1 MRVLMAVMVAVL
13 LAGCASSTM
22 DDARAR
28 APSKILSSAKADQL
42 VAQCVQFAWQ
52 DEAVF
57 GVDAAAYLEPGKTG
71 GYTVYARSAESF
83 VDIKAEAAGTSALFY
98 AVEDNFVSKR
108 RLAALATCL

>member
-13 LAGCASSTM
+13 LAGCAGSTM

-28 APSKILSSAKADQL
+28 TPNNTLSSAKADQL

-57 GVDAAAYLEPGKTG
+57 GVDAAAYLQPGKGG
-71 GYTVYARSAESF
+71 GYTVYTRSAESF
-83 VDIKAEAAGTSALFY
+83 VDIKVEASGTTIHYY
-98 AVEDNFVSKR
+98 AVEDNAVSKR

>member
-1 MRVLMAVMVAVL
+1 MRFLMAGMIAVL

-28 APSKILSSAKADQL
+28 TPNKTLTSAKAEQL

-57 GVDAAAYLEPGKTG
+57 GVDAAAYLQSGKAG
-71 GYTVYARSAESF
+71 GYTVYTRSAESF
-83 VDIKAEAAGTSALFY
+83 VDIKAEASATTVRFY
-98 AVEDNFVSKR
+98 AIEDSSVSKR

>member
-13 LAGCASSTM
+13 LVGCASSTM
-22 DDARAR
+22 DRAR
-28 APSKILSSAKADQL
+28 TAAPSKTLASAKADQL

-57 GVDAAAYLEPGKTG
+57 GVDAAAYLQAGKVG
-71 GYTVYARSAESF
+71 GYTVYTRGAEVF
-83 VDIKAEAAGTSALFY
+83 VDIKAEASGTTVHYY
-98 AVEDNFVSKR
+98 AIEDSYVSKR